1 MRHKRGA
8 KRKGRKAGVRKETE
22 TGESDGEAG
31 ERDQNG
37 QKQPGERRQ
46 GWRER
51 LGQRDRHPDQS
62 QMLTRRRRERQKD
75 RKSAR
80 QGKGQ
85 GEGNGELD
93 K

>member
-1 MRHKRGA
+1 MERQERQ
-8 KRKGRKAGVRKETE
+8 TE
-22 TGESDGEAG
+22 MGENNRES
-31 ERDQNG
+31 
-37 QKQPGERRQ
+37 KQQ

-51 LGQRDRHPDQS
+51 LGQRDRYPDQS
-62 QMLTRRRRERQKD
+62 QMLTRRMRERQKD

-85 GEGNGELD
+85 GEGDGELD